1 MKIATGVAFAT
12 AILAGCAASG
22 DSATL
27 DVSQP
32 PAPAA
37 NVGATPP
44 GAAGEEDAP
53 KVMAAGTSPI
63 RPELQAAFCKD
74 QVAFMY
80 DAEPQDAVAQERVV
94 AADGSATVDVVI
106 DKGSGGRKT
115 YVCSLG
121 ADNRFVGVTA
131 AGAGLL

>member
-1 MKIATGVAFAT
+1 MRRVRQLRDARCF
-12 AILAGCAASG
+12 
-22 DSATL
+22 
-27 DVSQP
+27 
-32 PAPAA
+32 PAA
-37 NVGATPP
+37 GP
-44 GAAGEEDAP
+44 GGERGRDAPGPAGEGPAGEEDAP

-63 RPELQAAFCKD
+63 PPELQAAFCKD